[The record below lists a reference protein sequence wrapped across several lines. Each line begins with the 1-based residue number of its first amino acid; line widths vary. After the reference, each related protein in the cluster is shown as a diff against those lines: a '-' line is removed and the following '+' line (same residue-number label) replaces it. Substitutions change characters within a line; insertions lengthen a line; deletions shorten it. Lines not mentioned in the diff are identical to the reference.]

1 MFFIIFTILLI
12 FALVAIFR
20 DDHDPT
26 YDRKGS
32 RTSADVPPEV
42 TMAKQNLSNQPNQP
56 NQPKPIESLFPR
68 DKTAVHSP
76 LPRMQEHIGPKQTL
90 SWTFLYSLD
99 YYENFPR
106 EVFHTIISGMYYY
119 CTPDDVGP
127 VNGIVRPEPDNP
139 HDPKAQVVIR
149 ADGKKLGYL
158 PRHVLNQYEA
168 FSEGAVACP
177 FAGNISVDR
186 QGRFGAYIR
195 IALPQSREFVKE
207 TLTKFM
213 E

>member
-32 RTSADVPPEV
+32 RTSADIQPGKENPLPGMARPLV
-42 TMAKQNLSNQPNQP
+42 TAQ
-56 NQPKPIESLFPR
+56 R

-158 PRHVLNQYEA
+158 PRHVLSQYEA

-177 FAGNISVDR
+177 FAGNISVDQ